1 MSTPTPKPMTLVPE
15 PIEAY
20 AASHTEP
27 VGPVLEA
34 LREETFSSVPRAQMQ
49 VGAIEGTFLRM
60 LVQLV
65 GAKRVVEVGTF
76 TGYSALCIAQGLPE
90 DGELVTCDVNAET
103 TAMARRYWDQTP
115 HGKKIRAVVA
125 PALETLAGLEGT
137 FDLAFIDAE
146 KTGYDGYYEALLPK
160 IRQGGLLVIDNTLWS
175 GRVLDPQTG
184 DDHAIVAFNAKVA
197 ADARV
202 EKVLLT
208 VRDGMTL
215 ARKR

>member
-1 MSTPTPKPMTLVPE
+1 MSAPAPLTLVPQ

-20 AASHTEP
+20 ATAHTEP

-34 LREETFSSVPRAQMQ
+34 LREETYASVSRAQMQ
-49 VGAIEGTFLRM
+49 VGPLEGTFLRM

-65 GAKRVVEVGTF
+65 GARRVVEVGTF
-76 TGYSALCIAQGLPE
+76 TGYSALCLAQGLPE
-90 DGELVTCDVNAET
+90 DGELVTCDVNEET

-125 PALETLAGLEGT
+125 PALETIAGLEGS
-137 FDLAFIDAE
+137 FDLAFIDAD
-146 KTGYDGYYEALLPK
+146 KTSYDAYYEALLPK
-160 IRQGGLLVIDNTLWS
+160 IRQGGLVVIDNTLWS
-175 GRVLDPQTG
+175 GRVLDPLG
-184 DDHAIVAFNAKVA
+184 ADDQAIVAFNAKVA
-197 ADARV
+197 ADTRV